1 LPGIITIIM
10 PARDGWFPD
19 FIEIEL
25 ERTPAAGVPTWG
37 PAGFFI
43 AAT

>member
-1 LPGIITIIM
+1 LPGIITTIM
-10 PARDGWFPD
+10 PRRDGWCSD

-25 ERTPAAGVPTWG
+25 ERTPAAVM
-37 PAGFFI
+37 AGFFI